1 MEIRDSDSHQYA
13 VGHRN
18 GTGSD
23 QLYGVKNCR
32 PQEAKGIR
40 RDSGALFC
48 LNPNGP
54 GDQSLLN
61 HEWCSS
67 KATETAKAAK
77 RSSFDFPRLLDA
89 GLPIFIKTSDIT
101 IKK

>member
-1 MEIRDSDSHQYA
+1 MEIRDSDSHQCA

-40 RDSGALFC
+40 RDSGALFF
-48 LNPNGP
+48 
-54 GDQSLLN
+54 
-61 HEWCSS
+61 CSHHRYLWLY
-67 KATETAKAAK
+67 ATETAKAAK
-77 RSSFDFPRLLDA
+77 RSCFDFPRLLDA
-89 GLPIFIKTSDIT
+89 GLPVFIKTRDVT